1 VRAPRS
7 RAPARARPTPGA
19 APSRPAVHTGVAA
32 PGRPAAFAAA
42 FGKVPV
48 QAAPGALLQRA
59 PLIPPDREPPPPR
72 RGGPLPFREA
82 TELADCIRIM
92 GEANAAFCRQEV
104 LGEPQP
110 PAPTHHQLPGI
121 TTPLP
126 IDVRLNPDATASLRV
141 NAIDVV
147 FEPDAQSTDVSLT
160 GRAET
165 DFKLKTGPIHFK
177 APTGDRVA
185 SFTGPGPTSIRI
197 QTTYGPGATPA
208 APSEYGRGTTP
219 ADVAA
224 GTTSLG
230 FHEGSH
236 GTDFLE
242 FMAAHPY
249 PRFVGR
255 VGMTVAQF
263 QAAMDAYTSARER
276 YGKDMH
282 AFTEQRTHCVGRT
295 IDQYNA
301 AQGVKSAICTPVAPA
316 TP

>member
-1 VRAPRS
+1 VRAACS
-7 RAPARARPTPGA
+7 RAPVRTRATPGA
-19 APSRPAVHTGVAA
+19 APPRPAVHAGPAS

-59 PLIPPDREPPPPR
+59 PLIPSDREPLP
-72 RGGPLPFREA
+72 RGGTLPYRQA

-110 PAPTHHQLPGI
+110 PAPTQHQLPGI

-126 IDVRLNPDATASLRV
+126 INVGLSPDATASLRV

-147 FEPDAQSTDVSLT
+147 FEPDAQSSDVSLT

-165 DFKLKTGPIHFK
+165 DFQLKTGPIHFK
-177 APTGDRVA
+177 AAQGDRVT

-197 QTTYGPGATPA
+197 RTTYGPGATA
-208 APSEYGRGTTP
+208 AGPSDYGRGTTP

-249 PRFVGR
+249 PRFIGR

-263 QAAMDAYTSARER
+263 QAAMDSYTAARER
-276 YGKDMH
+276 YGKDMRT
-282 AFTEQRTHCVGRT
+282 FSVQRTHCVGRT

-301 AQGVKSAICTPVAPA
+301 AHGIKSAICTPVAPS
-316 TP
+316 P

>member
-1 VRAPRS
+1 
-7 RAPARARPTPGA
+7 
-19 APSRPAVHTGVAA
+19 
-32 PGRPAAFAAA
+32 
-42 FGKVPV
+42 VPV
-48 QAAPGALLQRA
+48 HGAPGAVLQRA
-59 PLIPPDREPPPPR
+59 PLVPSEREPLP
-72 RGGPLPFREA
+72 RGGPLPYREA
-82 TELADCIRIM
+82 SELVECIRIM

-104 LGEPQP
+104 LGEAQP
-110 PAPTHHQLPGI
+110 PGPTQHQLPGI

-126 IDVRLNPDATASLRV
+126 IDVRLAPDATARLRV

-165 DFKLKTGPIHFK
+165 TFQLRTGAIHFK
-177 APTGDRVA
+177 ATGGSVT
-185 SFTGPGPTSIRI
+185 SFTGPGPVSIRI
-197 QTTYGPGATPA
+197 RTTYGPGATA
-208 APSEYGRGTTP
+208 TGPSEYGRGTTP
-219 ADVAA
+219 ADIAA

-242 FMAAHPY
+242 FMAAHPF
-249 PRFVGR
+249 PRFIGR

-263 QAAMDAYTSARER
+263 QAAMDAFTGARER
-276 YGKDMH
+276 YGKDMQ

-301 AQGVKSAICTPVAPA
+301 AHGVKSAICTPVAPA
-316 TP
+316 RP